1 MSVGAVFHPK
11 ALGWG
16 WGGQRELGSA
26 AKPELDI
33 TVRFVSPQAGGEICL
48 FSCVFMFC
56 FHVPKVF
63 RRGEEPLKEQPGLE
77 EAENVWVL
85 RALCGR
91 CGLCVGPP

>member
-1 MSVGAVFHPK
+1 MGVGWAER
-11 ALGWG
+11 ALLCS
-16 WGGQRELGSA
+16 E
-26 AKPELDI
+26 PELDI
-33 TVRFVSPQAGGEICL
+33 IVRFVSPQAGAETSL
-48 FSCVFMFC
+48 FMC

-91 CGLCVGPP
+91 CGLCVGPPPGGS